1 MSTFVGFISLKRI
14 VKMMQKII
22 YTLLLVVLM
31 ASCRT
36 GDTGDK
42 GLGANDSVVTEAKL
56 LSITRHE
63 GYTRVDIAD
72 PWNKGKTLHTY
83 VLVPRDKEMP
93 ANVPQGTVVR
103 TPVRNVLVY
112 SSVHSSV
119 LRELGAGDAVRGVC
133 DAQYFN
139 DSIIAAGLKSGTITD
154 CGNSMQPSVEKVIT
168 MKPDAILL
176 SPYQDATYGQI
187 MKLGVPIVECADYME
202 YTPLGRA
209 EWIKFYGELVGNVS
223 LADSI
228 YNQVV
233 TDYNKVKDMV
243 SSKNLKKPMV
253 LTENLISGIWNVPGG
268 QSYMAQFIKDAGGE
282 YPWSDDQN
290 TGSLTLDFN
299 QVLAKAQNADYW
311 LLKSPAV
318 HSLADL
324 KASYWLNDQF
334 EAFKKG
340 NVYVCDTNVSHF
352 FDRFPFHPEVLLQEY
367 FKIFHPEV
375 TTANQ
380 LQFFKKVD

>member
-1 MSTFVGFISLKRI
+1 MMRKYIS
-14 VKMMQKII
+14 II
-22 YTLLLVVLM
+22 CILLLLT
-31 ASCRT
+31 ACRGGVADNKDAT
-36 GDTGDK
+36 T
-42 GLGANDSVVTEAKL
+42 NDSVITEAKL
-56 LSITRHE
+56 ITIAHE
-63 GYTRVDIAD
+63 EGFTRVDITD
-72 PWNKGKTLHTY
+72 PWNQGRVLHTY
-83 VLVPRDKEMP
+83 LLVPSDKELP
-93 ANVPQGTVVR
+93 AKLPKGTVVR
-103 TPVRNVLVY
+103 TPVKNVLVY

-139 DSIIAAGLKSGTITD
+139 DSIIAEGLKNGTITD
-154 CGNSMQPSVEKVIT
+154 CGNSMQPTVEKVIE

-187 MKLGVPIVECADYME
+187 TKLDVPIIECADYME

-209 EWIKFYGELVGNVS
+209 EWIKFYGELVGKPE

-228 YNQVV
+228 YKKVV
-233 TDYNKVKDMV
+233 ADYNKVKETVD
-243 SSKNLKKPMV
+243 SKKLKRPLI

-268 QSYMAQFIKDAGGE
+268 QSYMAQFIKDAGGD
-282 YPWSDDQN
+282 YPWADDKN

-299 QVLAKAQNADYW
+299 QVLARAQKADYW
-311 LLKSPAV
+311 LLKSPAI

-324 KASYWLNDQF
+324 KSSYSLNDQF
-334 EAFKKG
+334 EAYKKG
-340 NVYVCDTNVSHF
+340 NVYVCDTNTTHF

-375 TTANQ
+375 ATDYQ
-380 LQFFKKVD
+380 LQFFKKVG

>member
-1 MSTFVGFISLKRI
+1 MMRKYIS
-14 VKMMQKII
+14 II
-22 YTLLLVVLM
+22 CILLLLT
-31 ASCRT
+31 ACRGGVADNKDAT
-36 GDTGDK
+36 T
-42 GLGANDSVVTEAKL
+42 NDSVITEAKL
-56 LSITRHE
+56 ITIAHE
-63 GYTRVDIAD
+63 EGFTRVDITD
-72 PWNKGKTLHTY
+72 PWNQGRVLHTY
-83 VLVPRDKEMP
+83 LLVPSDKQLP
-93 ANVPQGTVVR
+93 AKLPEGTVVR
-103 TPVRNVLVY
+103 TPVKNVLVY

-139 DSIIAAGLKSGTITD
+139 DSIIAEGLKNGTITD
-154 CGNSMQPSVEKVIT
+154 CGNSMQPTVEKVIE

-187 MKLGVPIVECADYME
+187 TKLDVPIVECADYME

-209 EWIKFYGELVGNVS
+209 EWIKFYGELVGKPE

-228 YNQVV
+228 YKKVV
-233 TDYNKVKDMV
+233 ADYNKVKETVD
-243 SSKNLKKPMV
+243 SKKLKRPLI

-268 QSYMAQFIKDAGGE
+268 QSYMAQFIKDAGGD
-282 YPWSDDQN
+282 YPWVDDKN

-299 QVLAKAQNADYW
+299 QVLARAQKADYW
-311 LLKSPAV
+311 LLKSPAI

-324 KASYWLNDQF
+324 KSSYSLNDQF
-334 EAFKKG
+334 EAYKKG
-340 NVYVCDTNVSHF
+340 NVYVCDTNTTHF

-375 TTANQ
+375 ATDYQ
-380 LQFFKKVD
+380 LQFFKKVG